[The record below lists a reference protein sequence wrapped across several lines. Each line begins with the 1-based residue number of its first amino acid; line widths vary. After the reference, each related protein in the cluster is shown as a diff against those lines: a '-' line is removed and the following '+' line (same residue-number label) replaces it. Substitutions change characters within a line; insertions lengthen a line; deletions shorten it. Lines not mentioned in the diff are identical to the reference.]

1 MNFNYELVLEV
12 TLVIVFYLVIF
23 ILTLFYLF
31 GDIFTVGWRDW
42 SEEDTIS
49 FDEEGLPV
57 RTPVKDGNIIITTTQ
72 ISSKNMNPFKPKTRV
87 GDKLIPISISD
98 LVNRLDCNSCSS
110 FSPNSTDSPKYR
122 IPEYNLNPI
131 LVIKGETIHFQRDLV
146 WTIGEKQ
153 NLINSIYYGRNIGNF
168 IFRKNH
174 TERVFDLYDKGVFDV
189 AFYDVVDGKNK
200 DYQQLL
206 NF

>member
-98 LVNRLDCNSCSS
+98 LVL
-110 FSPNSTDSPKYR
+110 
-122 IPEYNLNPI
+122 
-131 LVIKGETIHFQRDLV
+131 
-146 WTIGEKQ
+146 IG
-153 NLINSIYYGRNIGNF
+153 
-168 IFRKNH
+168 
-174 TERVFDLYDKGVFDV
+174 
-189 AFYDVVDGKNK
+189 
-200 DYQQLL
+200 
-206 NF
+206 